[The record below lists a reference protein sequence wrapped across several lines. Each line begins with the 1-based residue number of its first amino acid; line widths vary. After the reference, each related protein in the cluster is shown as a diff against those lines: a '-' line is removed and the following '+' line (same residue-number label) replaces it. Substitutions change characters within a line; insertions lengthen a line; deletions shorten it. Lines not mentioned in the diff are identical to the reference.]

1 MNPLVSILVPTHD
14 RPAELARAIA
24 SVRAQDEP
32 AWELLVV
39 DDGNISGIELV
50 ARFGD
55 PRVVAFPNAGRDQ
68 VDARN
73 TAIVRA
79 RGRLLAWL
87 DDDDWWDDP
96 THLSL
101 VTAAAAVG
109 ESVLFRGG
117 WLVGGDGSRSVFDW
131 DATAESLRAN
141 NTVLT
146 SSIVY
151 PRAAHRQIGLL
162 DSELGGYWDWD
173 VLLRLVG
180 AGHALRRIEGL
191 GVCYSV
197 DAGGCSAWPATE
209 ERRARFELLK
219 ARHGLTAKIANH
231 EIMDEILRGSPTS
244 ASCPPRNRLAGKK
257 N

>member
-1 MNPLVSILVPTHD
+1 MNPLVSVLVPTHD

-39 DDGNISGIELV
+39 DDGNGSGIELV
-50 ARFGD
+50 ARLGD

-96 THLSL
+96 AHLSL

-117 WLVGGDGSRSVFDW
+117 WLVGGDGLRSVFDW
-131 DATAESLRAN
+131 DVTAESLRAN
-141 NTVLT
+141 NAVLA
-146 SSIVY
+146 SSIAY
-151 PRAAHRQIGLL
+151 PRAAHRQIVNPNDGI
-162 DSELGGYWDWD
+162 
-173 VLLRLVG
+173 
-180 AGHALRRIEGL
+180 AKF
-191 GVCYSV
+191 SV
-197 DAGGCSAWPATE
+197 IKTHLS
-209 ERRARFELLK
+209 
-219 ARHGLTAKIANH
+219 
-231 EIMDEILRGSPTS
+231 RGFV
-244 ASCPPRNRLAGKK
+244 RNA
-257 N
+257 